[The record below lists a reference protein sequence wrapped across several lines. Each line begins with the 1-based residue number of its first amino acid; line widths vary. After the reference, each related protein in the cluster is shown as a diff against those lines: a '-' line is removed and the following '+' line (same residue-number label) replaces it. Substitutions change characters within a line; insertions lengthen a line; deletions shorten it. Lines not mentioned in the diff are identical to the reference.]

1 MKRKEVIFLLAM
13 LLVGTSV
20 GGFAYPSN
28 CYAATAETESSSE
41 QSIYSLANHYFKIK
55 SISNGKYLLG
65 NKAGYEAQADTADSG
80 MTFYFKASDLGEYIL
95 FDQDS
100 KYLTYNIFNAIV
112 RNTTLSDKTR
122 FKVEQYEDNSFSFYS
137 YVKKKYVGIKGT
149 SLVWKDN
156 VDDTC
161 RFELEL
167 TEGNNPFPEADI
179 NIDFYDGD
187 GNPITTSNVMARPS
201 SGENII
207 GTADTHAHLCHNKGS
222 GEVVFN
228 GDAFSPLGIADALN
242 DCTDLH
248 GVNGA
253 YDIWGKAVD
262 GATTHNTSGYPNFS
276 YWPTSYSTNH
286 EQTYY
291 KWLERSYL
299 SGQRV
304 LVHQCVN
311 NEILGKADLP
321 EDAQGHANV
330 EGLTETGKWMIHQM
344 INRHMII
351 ELDHMS
357 DKSLNDTLDILW
369 EEKYPGIIC
378 SHTRILD
385 MFNPEDEA
393 WEQLD
398 IPRMIKIYQLGG
410 IISPMMWETT
420 TGHQRCATDYLEY
433 MIELSNNSETPTTG
447 ILDNQ
452 NYFKYDGPYEVPTT
466 WYNMNDDESD
476 DMILGIPYGS
486 DVNGACML
494 PNFDKVQESFDTVDY
509 DTFTDL
515 YPGIYA
521 DGVTA
526 KVNKQTTG
534 NVTFDVNGDR
544 GVAHYGLVP
553 DFWKKMST
561 NSNIVDINAT
571 FNSAEAYIRMIE
583 RAEKY
588 SDTYP
593 SRDESQ
599 WITTSTEYWH

>member
-1 MKRKEVIFLLAM
+1 M
-13 LLVGTSV
+13 
-20 GGFAYPSN
+20 
-28 CYAATAETESSSE
+28 
-41 QSIYSLANHYFKIK
+41 
-55 SISNGKYLLG
+55 
-65 NKAGYEAQADTADSG
+65 
-80 MTFYFKASDLGEYIL
+80 
-95 FDQDS
+95 
-100 KYLTYNIFNAIV
+100 
-112 RNTTLSDKTR
+112 
-122 FKVEQYEDNSFSFYS
+122 
-137 YVKKKYVGIKGT
+137 
-149 SLVWKDN
+149 
-156 VDDTC
+156 DDTC

-167 TEGNNPFPEADI
+167 TEGNNPFPEADV
-179 NIDFYDGD
+179 NIDFYDED

-262 GATTHNTSGYPNFS
+262 GATTHNTSGYVTNALPPYKNGVTNDMDAIRQEIEYVYKMQDYIDAQCGGPNEGWFRIVTSSEQARDVISQGKMAVFLGIEVDTIFGADTDFVGKYNAGEITEEEMNTGLENIEKQLDEVYDLGIRSFYMIHALNNGFGGCQLYQGEIFS
-276 YWPTSYSTNH
+276 IMNYLKTSDFYQPEVSTNPRVF
-286 EQTYY
+286 Y
-291 KWLERSYL
+291 K
-299 SGQRV
+299 QP
-304 LVHQCVN
+304 
-311 NEILGKADLP
+311 KADLP

-357 DKSLNDTLDILW
+357 DKSLNDTLDIVW

-433 MIELSNNSETPTTG
+433 MIELSNNSETPTT
-447 ILDNQ
+447 
-452 NYFKYDGPYEVPTT
+452 

-476 DMILGIPYGS
+476 VMILGIPYGS
-486 DVNGACML
+486 
-494 PNFDKVQESFDTVDY
+494 
-509 DTFTDL
+509 
-515 YPGIYA
+515 
-521 DGVTA
+521 
-526 KVNKQTTG
+526 
-534 NVTFDVNGDR
+534 DVNGDR

-561 NSNIVDINAT
+561 NSDIVDINAT

>member
-20 GGFAYPSN
+20 GGF
-28 CYAATAETESSSE
+28 
-41 QSIYSLANHYFKIK
+41 
-55 SISNGKYLLG
+55 
-65 NKAGYEAQADTADSG
+65 
-80 MTFYFKASDLGEYIL
+80 
-95 FDQDS
+95 
-100 KYLTYNIFNAIV
+100 
-112 RNTTLSDKTR
+112 
-122 FKVEQYEDNSFSFYS
+122 
-137 YVKKKYVGIKGT
+137 
-149 SLVWKDN
+149 
-156 VDDTC
+156 
-161 RFELEL
+161 
-167 TEGNNPFPEADI
+167 
-179 NIDFYDGD
+179 
-187 GNPITTSNVMARPS
+187 
-201 SGENII
+201 
-207 GTADTHAHLCHNKGS
+207 
-222 GEVVFN
+222 
-228 GDAFSPLGIADALN
+228 
-242 DCTDLH
+242 
-248 GVNGA
+248 
-253 YDIWGKAVD
+253 
-262 GATTHNTSGYPNFS
+262 
-276 YWPTSYSTNH
+276 
-286 EQTYY
+286 
-291 KWLERSYL
+291 
-299 SGQRV
+299 
-304 LVHQCVN
+304 
-311 NEILGKADLP
+311 
-321 EDAQGHANV
+321 
-330 EGLTETGKWMIHQM
+330 
-344 INRHMII
+344 
-351 ELDHMS
+351 
-357 DKSLNDTLDILW
+357 
-369 EEKYPGIIC
+369 
-378 SHTRILD
+378 
-385 MFNPEDEA
+385 A

>member
-1 MKRKEVIFLLAM
+1 
-13 LLVGTSV
+13 
-20 GGFAYPSN
+20 
-28 CYAATAETESSSE
+28 
-41 QSIYSLANHYFKIK
+41 
-55 SISNGKYLLG
+55 
-65 NKAGYEAQADTADSG
+65 
-80 MTFYFKASDLGEYIL
+80 
-95 FDQDS
+95 
-100 KYLTYNIFNAIV
+100 
-112 RNTTLSDKTR
+112 
-122 FKVEQYEDNSFSFYS
+122 
-137 YVKKKYVGIKGT
+137 
-149 SLVWKDN
+149 
-156 VDDTC
+156 
-161 RFELEL
+161 
-167 TEGNNPFPEADI
+167 
-179 NIDFYDGD
+179 
-187 GNPITTSNVMARPS
+187 
-201 SGENII
+201 
-207 GTADTHAHLCHNKGS
+207 
-222 GEVVFN
+222 
-228 GDAFSPLGIADALN
+228 
-242 DCTDLH
+242 
-248 GVNGA
+248 
-253 YDIWGKAVD
+253 
-262 GATTHNTSGYPNFS
+262 
-276 YWPTSYSTNH
+276 
-286 EQTYY
+286 
-291 KWLERSYL
+291 
-299 SGQRV
+299 
-304 LVHQCVN
+304 
-311 NEILGKADLP
+311 
-321 EDAQGHANV
+321 
-330 EGLTETGKWMIHQM
+330 
-344 INRHMII
+344 MII

-369 EEKYPGIIC
+369 EEKYPGII
-378 SHTRILD
+378 
-385 MFNPEDEA
+385 
-393 WEQLD
+393 
-398 IPRMIKIYQLGG
+398 
-410 IISPMMWETT
+410 SPMMWETT

-433 MIELSNNSETPTTG
+433 IIELSNNSETPTTG

-561 NSNIVDINAT
+561 NSDIVDINAT

>member
-100 KYLTYNIFNAIV
+100 KYLTYNTFNAIV

-248 GVNGA
+248 
-253 YDIWGKAVD
+253 
-262 GATTHNTSGYPNFS
+262 
-276 YWPTSYSTNH
+276 
-286 EQTYY
+286 
-291 KWLERSYL
+291 
-299 SGQRV
+299 
-304 LVHQCVN
+304 
-311 NEILGKADLP
+311 
-321 EDAQGHANV
+321 
-330 EGLTETGKWMIHQM
+330 
-344 INRHMII
+344 
-351 ELDHMS
+351 
-357 DKSLNDTLDILW
+357 TLDILW